1 MIWDNE
7 EHIPLYHMIPTLHL
21 TKTWRIPDFW
31 YHMSRIPWWL
41 NHPGY
46 YIIIIGQ
53 EDIIIYIYILYSM
66 IHLILSCIMD
76 YISRILY
83 HEIHLISHISPED
96 FLIFR
101 VRQLGGWKPGV
112 EGLWRPFLH
121 APRAPCG
128 KYRHEAVGHGRW
140 IGYTWCIAW
149 KIVVY
154 PGYSTWCIMDST
166 NFGYK
171 SMYSMETSHLWM
183 LFSHLEVI
191 CSIDPV
197 LYIDISLNFW

>member
-1 MIWDNE
+1 MGQWGAYTIISHDTYLTSHKNLKNSWFLISYVKDSMMIKSSR
-7 EHIPLYHMIPTLHL
+7 ILYH
-21 TKTWRIPDFW
+21 
-31 YHMSRIPWWL
+31 YHRTR
-41 NHPGY
+41 GY
-46 YIIIIGQ
+46 YH
-53 EDIIIYIYILYSM
+53 IYILYSM